1 MKIIKF
7 DPYDGTVLAQLDNG
21 DMVQVIVPL
30 DSSGENWISGTDLLN
45 YIRGI
50 YEVKPEQVELAK
62 NKQEIEAMVEL
73 PDSDPSIAPD
83 KASAIR
89 AERDARIFKI
99 MWRVE
104 RYNQQKTLGVP
115 TEDTENDYMKLL
127 AYIELLRRVPS
138 QAGFPDSIKWP
149 ELDI

>member
-7 DPYDGTVLAQLDNG
+7 DPYDGTVLAQLDDGNI
-21 DMVQVIVPL
+21 VQVIVPL
-30 DSSGENWISGTDLLN
+30 DASGENWISGTDLIN

-50 YEVKPEQVELAK
+50 YEVKPEQQELAK
-62 NKQEIEAMVEL
+62 NKEAIESMIEPIA
-73 PDSDPSIAPD
+73 SDPSTAPD
-83 KASAIR
+83 KAAAVR
-89 AERDARIFKI
+89 AEREAKIFQI

-115 TEDTENDYMKLL
+115 TEDTENEYLKLL

-138 QAGFPDSIKWP
+138 QPGFPNDVKWP